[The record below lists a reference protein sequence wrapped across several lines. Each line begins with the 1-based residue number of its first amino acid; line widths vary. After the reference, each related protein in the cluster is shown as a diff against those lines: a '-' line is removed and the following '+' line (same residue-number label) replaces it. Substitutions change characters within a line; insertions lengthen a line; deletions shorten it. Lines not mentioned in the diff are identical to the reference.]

1 MLGILEGSV
10 ATKSDGVGV
19 SVAEG
24 VFVVLQP
31 TTRDA
36 VSTAILPARRIQKA
50 PLPPIA
56 TVRGFDRG
64 LRNVIRECPSMS
76 PQVGGLGQH
85 MIHVASG

>member
-19 SVAEG
+19 AVAGG

-36 VSTAILPARRIQKA
+36 LNTAIIAARRVKKA
-50 PLPPIA
+50 PLAIA
-56 TVRGFDRG
+56 TVRRFDRC

-76 PQVGGLGQH
+76 PQVG
-85 MIHVASG
+85 ASANA